1 VHAHKKDTEHC
12 DREAQSVSVIWKVH
26 EANEDQRATVRHMTE
41 QNKSKYHSH
50 TANYSIRE
58 GIYIRD
64 GLTIVKVAQKSV
76 ANGSTC
82 DGQG

>member
-1 VHAHKKDTEHC
+1 MHAHKKDAEHC
-12 DREAQSVSVIWKVH
+12 DREAQCVSVIRKVH
-26 EANEDQRATVRHMTE
+26 EANENQRAAVRHMTE

-58 GIYIRD
+58 RIYIRD
-64 GLTIVKVAQKSV
+64 GLTVVKVTQKSV
-76 ANGSTC
+76 ANGSTG